1 MTRAYRTPQAG
12 ARVGTYA
19 ILPWLSPWNKSKCR
33 TRRLVA
39 DRHIAAAV
47 RGMMTP

>member
-33 TRRLVA
+33 TRRLV
-39 DRHIAAAV
+39 DRHIAVVV